1 METPTCTNQ
10 VRRSTRCNTYNGF
23 KPMIVSDAKPVKS
36 KVKPR
41 KVLEVLV
48 KQSADGDTGS
58 TSYL

>member
-23 KPMIVSDAKPVKS
+23 KPKIVSAKPVKS
-36 KVKPR
+36 KVKPG

-48 KQSADGDTGS
+48 KQCADVDTVS